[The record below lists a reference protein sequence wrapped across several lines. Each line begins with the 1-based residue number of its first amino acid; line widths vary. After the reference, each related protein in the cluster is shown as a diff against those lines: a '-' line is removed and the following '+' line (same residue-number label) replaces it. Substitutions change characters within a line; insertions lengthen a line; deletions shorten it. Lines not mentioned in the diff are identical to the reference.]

1 MFRILCRAFIDAWPC
16 FDILQ
21 KEACL
26 PYIIVLI
33 SLHFV
38 QVLDEADRLLNE
50 DFEESLNEILGM
62 IPRERRTFLFS
73 ATMTKKVNM
82 LVY

>member
-1 MFRILCRAFIDAWPC
+1 MCFAFTTDACRLRKNEMFLICGWIC
-16 FDILQ
+16 
-21 KEACL
+21 
-26 PYIIVLI
+26 LI
-33 SLHFV
+33 SLPSE

-73 ATMTKKVNM
+73 ATMTKKVN
-82 LVY
+82 LSVYFL

>member
-1 MFRILCRAFIDAWPC
+1 MCSWI
-16 FDILQ
+16 
-21 KEACL
+21 CL
-26 PYIIVLI
+26 IYLP
-33 SLHFV
+33 FE

-82 LVY
+82 